1 MSAQTQRAFGL
12 FLADGQPSVGVYFF
26 THWWE
31 PWRSSDQRILDDL
44 ARLKQMGFNT
54 IYLDSQW
61 SQMIDGDWKLLD
73 RGHRLAKQ
81 AGMQILPWL
90 SSKVWLDIGDSPYR
104 RDLIR
109 RMYGVEL
116 TPGIGPDGAMNRT
129 KPYDPA
135 LIQAGVQ
142 YCVQYIERYLHEG
155 ALLRVLWNGKPCPV
169 VAPTVELEWAG
180 SCDMATQLLFRLWL
194 RARYGNEIGLLNRVW
209 RTRLTGFEQ
218 IDLCDRRLF
227 ELQAHCEGK
236 ARHPQAVEDH
246 VEFRSQVSDTC
257 LAEISRQ
264 LKARYP
270 DLVIATELPYQFGA
284 AHPHAVSYRVV
295 NGANPS
301 SADHADILML
311 RATDAL
317 TPAEERAL
325 RNHRRRTGQKIILT
339 YRTYHQ
345 WGSQLLT
352 GSRSQADMD
361 RLLTDPALRLADGFG
376 FYSWNEMVDTH
387 VVADPDP
394 PYHPDHRLGARE
406 SEALIASLGAMAQRF
421 RSRRGVAR

>member
-1 MSAQTQRAFGL
+1 MTAQTQRAQGL
-12 FLADGQPSVGVYFF
+12 FLADGKPTVGVYFF

-44 ARLKQMGFNT
+44 NRLKRMGFNT

-73 RGHRLAKQ
+73 RGHRLARQ

-90 SSKVWLDIGDSPYR
+90 SAKVWLDIGDSQHR
-104 RDLIR
+104 RDLTQ

-116 TPGIGPDGAMNRT
+116 TPGVGPDGTITRT

-135 LIQAGVQ
+135 LIHAGVQ
-142 YCVQYIERYLHEG
+142 YCLQYLDRYLNTG
-155 ALLRVLWNGKPCPV
+155 ALMRVMWNGKPCPV

-180 SCDMATQLLFRLWL
+180 SCDPATQQLFRLWL
-194 RARYGNEIGLLNRVW
+194 RARYGGIAVLNRAW
-209 RTRLTGFEQ
+209 RTRLSGFEQ
-218 IDLCDRRLF
+218 ISLCDPHLF
-227 ELQAHCEGK
+227 DLQAHCEGK
-236 ARHPQAVEDH
+236 ARYPHAVEDH
-246 VEFRSQVSDTC
+246 VEFRSQVTDTC

-264 LKARYP
+264 LKLRYP
-270 DLVIATELPYQFGA
+270 DLVIATELPYQFA
-284 AHPHAVSYRVV
+284 SVHPHAIGYRVV

-301 SADHADILML
+301 SADHADVLML
-311 RATDAL
+311 RATDTL

-325 RNHRRRTGQKIILT
+325 RDHRRRTGQRIILT
-339 YRTYHQ
+339 YRTYRQ
-345 WGSQLLT
+345 WGEQLRN

-361 RLLTDPALRLADGFG
+361 RMLTDQALRLADGFG

-394 PYHPDHRLGARE
+394 PHNPDVRVGERE
-406 SEALIASLGAMAQRF
+406 SEALITSLGAMAQRF
-421 RSRRGVAR
+421 HARRGVYR